1 MMPSKKWKQWMRW
14 HKRGIYPIA
23 LVFTTSIIRDGAIN
37 QLIDTINELSHIF
50 KQLNQ
55 LVIDQ
60 GTLLDR
66 IDYNIEQT
74 VHQTRKANK
83 QLKKVRNFAG

>member
-1 MMPSKKWKQWMRW
+1 M
-14 HKRGIYPIA
+14 
-23 LVFTTSIIRDGAIN
+23 
-37 QLIDTINELSHIF
+37 IDTINELSHIF

-66 IDYNIEQT
+66 IDYNIEET
-74 VHQTRKANK
+74 VENTKKA
-83 QLKKVRNFAG
+83 KKSLIKVISEAQNHNIKSNLVSVRLMIISKTDVPKNASCS